1 MQVSPKDSPSTL
13 MYSFGSRSGRGGGPL
28 GPWRSSNVAGFLD
41 RPPPP
46 ASSTNQHSIAS
57 GPAETTETTVAR
69 PGERGSGDQTATG
82 CPATGP
88 PLQTRYGTS
97 SLSFP
102 VLSFPK
108 QEEMGSAHPVPQRR
122 AGAEAS
128 WCYDLSYQ
136 VSSSPFHFHF
146 PSKAGVRNWKFPNL
160 VR

>member
-1 MQVSPKDSPSTL
+1 MQVSPEDSPSTL
-13 MYSFGSRSGRGGGPL
+13 KYSFGSRSGRGGGPL
-28 GPWRSSNVAGFLD
+28 GPWRSSSVAGFLD

-69 PGERGSGDQTATG
+69 PGERGSGDQRAIG
-82 CPATGP
+82 CPATGDRPAPSDP
-88 PLQTRYGTS
+88 PWDLLPLLPS
-97 SLSFP
+97 VSI
-102 VLSFPK
+102 PK

-136 VSSSPFHFHF
+136 VFSSPFTFIF
-146 PSKAGVRNWKFPNL
+146 LLRLG
-160 VR
+160 